1 MSNNYLIRLTGLRL
15 FGYHGVLAHEQ
26 QYGQEFLVDCAVDV
40 VRAAEDEISATVSY
54 ADLAD
59 LIEASFKAQRFE
71 LLESLA
77 DQLLAA
83 VLSLSPLITRA
94 ELTVHKPAAP
104 LSQRFTDVAV
114 TVLGERFAAG

>member
-1 MSNNYLIRLTGLRL
+1 MSNNYLIRLTGLQF
-15 FGYHGVLAHEQ
+15 FGYHGVLPHEQ
-26 QYGQEFLVDCAVDV
+26 QYGQEFLVDCEVNV
-40 VRAAEDEISATVSY
+40 TRVPEDEIAATVSY

-59 LIEASFKAQRFE
+59 LLEASFKAQRFD

-83 VLSLSPLITRA
+83 VLSVSPLITRA

-104 LSQRFTDVAV
+104 LSQRFTDVSV
-114 TVLGERFAAG
+114 TVLGERSAAG